1 MRLEMMGMKSSLEI
15 GVERGLERRES
26 QVLENKLDPLKDEK
40 VKGESTG
47 DRIEPLLEIRPGN

>member
-1 MRLEMMGMKSSLEI
+1 MKSSLEI